1 MKIRDIFQTLLK
13 NWAMKQLTPA
23 NVQAMLTAGLAQLR
37 TVTDET
43 ETKIDDYI
51 LDFLESI
58 VLDPTK
64 IETVTDFIRSR
75 LAGVYGDVPPACDGP
90 VNDSYQELAS
100 QLSADGTYS
109 VTLGQILQLGKGLA
123 EIVPLIADFFRENQ
137 K

>member
-1 MKIRDIFQTLLK
+1 MAIRDIFQTLLK

-23 NVQAMLTAGLAQLR
+23 NVQAVLTAGLAQLR

-90 VNDSYQELAS
+90 VNDLYQGLAS
-100 QLSADGTYS
+100 QLSADGTYCTS
-109 VTLGQILQLGKGLA
+109 LGEIIQLGRLLA
-123 EIVPLIADFFRENQ
+123 EIIPLIVDFFRE